1 MALWLSLGV
10 VIRFAPVGK
19 GERDMAVARGAVR
32 RVQVSTKPP
41 IVSRALAE
49 VVGTAFLTG
58 IGTAAVVSTEHLIA
72 AGKGALT
79 QADLGFIALAFALAL
94 AIGVYSIGKVSDCH
108 VNPAVTTAM
117 LVTRRITPQDAVVYY
132 VAQVIGAILGSLGVL
147 AIWGTDVAKSTSLGV
162 ASFASPTSSFQ
173 AMVAEAIGAFIL
185 LFVITAM
192 AYDPRTPAG
201 WAGLIIG
208 LTLGV
213 VILMMGPVTGA
224 SLNPARSFGPML
236 IKAIFGG
243 KVDWGQLWVYIV
255 GPVVG
260 GVLGA
265 LAYDW
270 ISGAKRA

>member
-1 MALWLSLGV
+1 MA
-10 VIRFAPVGK
+10 A
-19 GERDMAVARGAVR
+19 ARGAAR
-32 RVQVSTKPP
+32 KVQASAGATMLTKL
-41 IVSRALAE
+41 VAE
-49 VVGTAFLTG
+49 AIGTAFLTG
-58 IGTAAVVSTEHLIA
+58 IGTAAVVSTEHLSA
-72 AGKGALT
+72 AGKAPIT

-94 AIGVYSIGKVSDCH
+94 AISVYSIGKVSGCH

-117 LVTRRITPQDAVVYY
+117 LVTGRISITDAVGYY
-132 VAQVIGAILGSLGVL
+132 VAQVVGAIVGSLGVIV
-147 AIWGTDVAKSTSLGV
+147 IWGADVAKTTSMGV
-162 ASFASPTSSFQ
+162 AAYASPTTAVQ
-173 AMVAEAIGAFIL
+173 AAIAEAIGTFIF

-192 AYDPRTPAG
+192 AGDPRAPAG

-213 VILMMGPVTGA
+213 VILMMGAVTGG

-236 IKAIFGG
+236 VQALFGG
-243 KVDWGQLWVYIV
+243 GAKVHWEQLIVYIV

-270 ISGAKRA
+270 VSGAKRA

>member
-1 MALWLSLGV
+1 MA
-10 VIRFAPVGK
+10 AAK
-19 GERDMAVARGAVR
+19 GAVR
-32 RVQVSTKPP
+32 RVQVSAGPTTVTKF
-41 IVSRALAE
+41 AAE
-49 VVGTAFLTG
+49 AIGTAFLTG
-58 IGTAAVVSTEHLIA
+58 IGTAAIVSTEKLMT
-72 AGKGALT
+72 AGKVALT

-94 AIGVYSIGKVSDCH
+94 AISVYSIGKVSGCH
-108 VNPAVTTAM
+108 LNPAVTTAM
-117 LVTRRITPQDAVVYY
+117 LVSGRMSLSDAVVYY
-132 VAQVIGAILGSLGVL
+132 VAQVVGGIVGSLGVL

-162 ASFASPTSSFQ
+162 AAFASPTSSFQ
-173 AMVAEAIGAFIL
+173 AMVAEAIGAFIF

-192 AYDPRTPAG
+192 AGDPRAPAG

-236 IKAIFGG
+236 VRAIFGG
-243 KVDWGQLWVYIV
+243 KVDWGQIWVYIV

-260 GVLGA
+260 GVLGT

-270 ISGAKRA
+270 VSNAKRA